1 MLQMHIAILP
11 QSPSC
16 FHFPEIQKK
25 WKTRAKK
32 KKKDDRTKERKRDFK
47 MAGGERAE

>member
-1 MLQMHIAILP
+1 MEDK
-11 QSPSC
+11 S
-16 FHFPEIQKK
+16 
-25 WKTRAKK
+25 KK